1 MKYSSCEKPYIW
13 YSNGR
18 KLMFMVQMVQYNK
31 DIFREFLCAHLVFL
45 LAQLYTVFT
54 TDGTTKEAS
63 SQTDDKSLRLEV
75 EIALPL
81 LIAVVI
87 IISIIGVICYKR

>member
-1 MKYSSCEKPYIW
+1 
-13 YSNGR
+13 
-18 KLMFMVQMVQYNK
+18 MVQMVQYNK
-31 DIFREFLCAHLVFL
+31 DVNLGNFYVPTWSFFWPSHIA
-45 LAQLYTVFT
+45 TVFT